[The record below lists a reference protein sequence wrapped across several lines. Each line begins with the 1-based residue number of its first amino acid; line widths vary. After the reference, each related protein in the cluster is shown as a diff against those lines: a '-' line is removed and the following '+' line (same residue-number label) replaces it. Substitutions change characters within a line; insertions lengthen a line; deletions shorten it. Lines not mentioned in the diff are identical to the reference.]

1 MAIQVVLL
9 VIMGAAQV
17 NASVNGAAH
26 SGILD
31 FHRVSP
37 LTPTE
42 LTLGFFFGAPIRE
55 YALFAATLP
64 FTVLCMAFGV
74 PSFRGFLQLMI
85 IIVTDGLDDPR
96 PGAPQWR

>member
-1 MAIQVVLL
+1 MQVVILA
-9 VIMGAAQV
+9 IMGSGQV
-17 NASVNGAAH
+17 NASVSGARA

-55 YALFAATLP
+55 YVLFAATLP

-74 PSFRGFLQLMI
+74 PSLRGFIQLMI
-85 IIVTDGLDDPR
+85 LSSRR
-96 PGAPQWR
+96 PGRSTAWWS